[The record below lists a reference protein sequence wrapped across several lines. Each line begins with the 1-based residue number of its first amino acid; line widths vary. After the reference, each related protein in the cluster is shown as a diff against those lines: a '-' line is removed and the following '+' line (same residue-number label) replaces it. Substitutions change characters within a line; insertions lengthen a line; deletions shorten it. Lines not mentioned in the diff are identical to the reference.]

1 VFTLTHSLDFAEQQL
16 QDRLRKNLE
25 MYHDLQK
32 LKQKPHSDFTT
43 QDLLFVKQ
51 SVCSDGACFK
61 GAFDGLSHATVMASL
76 CSLAVFL
83 F

>member
-1 VFTLTHSLDFAEQQL
+1 
-16 QDRLRKNLE
+16 

-32 LKQKPHSDFTT
+32 LKQKPHTEFTT

-51 SVCSDGACFK
+51 SVCSDGTCFK
-61 GAFDGLSHATVMASL
+61 GAFEGIYPVTVMASL